1 MSKYSNPD
9 QQGWHPNTEFS
20 CDLKTILSSDTRMKT
35 SKSYQGVLRRDSDT
49 VAEEF
54 LYRDPHYTFV
64 ETLPAA
70 SFKRNPRVFNGQYIT
85 LTRHDDGSLR
95 PNFKPLKIKAG
106 FNLERYAFGVSNEL
120 LRALE
125 GLVGED

>member
-70 SFKRNPRVFNGQYIT
+70 SFKRNPQVFNGKYVT
-85 LTRHDDGSLR
+85 LTRRDDGTYR
-95 PNFKPLKIKAG
+95 PNFKPIRIGPK
-106 FNLERYAFGVSNEL
+106 FNAVSFAVNVSNEL
-120 LRALE
+120 LWALE
-125 GLVGED
+125 GLVEEV